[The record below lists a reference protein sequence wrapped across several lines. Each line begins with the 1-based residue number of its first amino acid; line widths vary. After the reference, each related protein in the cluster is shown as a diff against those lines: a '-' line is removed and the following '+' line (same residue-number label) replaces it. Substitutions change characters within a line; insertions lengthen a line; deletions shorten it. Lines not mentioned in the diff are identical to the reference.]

1 MISKADFQKFCIDY
15 IAFDIHK
22 MQRFGQAFCNH
33 FKIDDTELF
42 YLKGIKA
49 CEDLIRLR
57 YVSAL

>member
-1 MISKADFQKFCIDY
+1 MISRAEYQQFCVDY
-15 IAFDIHK
+15 IDLDIYK

-49 CEDLIRLR
+49 CEDLIRFR